1 MKLIEKG
8 QHITKNERLLELVRV
23 QVVDLQFSFIV
34 FRELRQ
40 TSTIRHKNRHTTA
53 VIFHFYK

>member
-23 QVVDLQFSFIV
+23 QVVDLQFSFMV
-34 FRELRQ
+34 FREL
-40 TSTIRHKNRHTTA
+40 SAN
-53 VIFHFYK
+53 VN